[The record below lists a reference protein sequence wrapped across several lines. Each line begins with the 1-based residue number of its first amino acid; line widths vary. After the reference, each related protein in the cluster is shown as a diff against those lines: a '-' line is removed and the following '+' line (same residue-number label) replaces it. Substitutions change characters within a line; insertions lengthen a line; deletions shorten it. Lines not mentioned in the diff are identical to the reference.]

1 MTKSRIIG
9 TGSNAPERVLDNH
22 YFAERM
28 DTSDE
33 WIVQRTGIRERRMA
47 EVGQKWSDF
56 MLPACNKA
64 LEDAGIEASE
74 LDMIVVGTQTA
85 DTMMPSGG
93 CTLQSLL
100 GAKNA
105 AAFDVTAA
113 CSGFI
118 YGLNVA
124 DRFIKADPSMKV
136 LVVGGEQISQR
147 IDWDNRNTAVLFGDG
162 GGAAVLVASDSEE
175 RGILAT
181 TMGSNGDLG
190 HLLHVPGG
198 GSAKPRRSDD
208 YDQVLETIHMDGRSI
223 FKNALKAMES
233 ACVKVLCDCGVTK
246 EDISL
251 VIPHQANLRI
261 IEGLAGRLDID
272 MDRVFVNVE
281 RYGNTSA
288 GTIPLALDEA
298 LRGGRISEGDLV
310 LLTVFGGGLT
320 WGAVLIKW

>member
-1 MTKSRIIG
+1 
-9 TGSNAPERVLDNH
+9 
-22 YFAERM
+22 M

-47 EVGQKWSDF
+47 EAGQKWSDF
-56 MLPACNKA
+56 MLPACKDALAAAGVKA
-64 LEDAGIEASE
+64 AE

-93 CTLQSLL
+93 CTLQSML

-105 AAFDVTAA
+105 FAFDVAAA

-124 DRFIKADPSMKV
+124 DRFIKADPTMKV
-136 LVVGGEQISQR
+136 LVVGGEQLSKR
-147 IDWDNRNTAVLFGDG
+147 IAWDNRSTGVLFGDG
-162 GGAAVLVASDSEE
+162 GGAAVLVASESEE
-175 RGILAT
+175 RGILST
-181 TMGSNGDLG
+181 NMGSNGDLG
-190 HLLHVPGG
+190 HLLYVPGG
-198 GSAKPRRSDD
+198 GSAKPRRSEN

-233 ACVKVLCDCGVTK
+233 ASIKALVDTGFTK

-261 IEGLAGRLDID
+261 IEGLAGRLGLD
-272 MDRVFVNVE
+272 MDKVFVNVD

-298 LRGGRISEGDLV
+298 LRTGRINEGDLV
-310 LLTVFGGGLT
+310 LMTVFGGGLT
-320 WGAVLIKW
+320 WGAVLMRW